1 MSKRISCDVHL
12 DDKAILAKL
21 DRVISNDVT
30 MLELNQLLAR
40 YCDPYVPFLEGVL
53 AQTLS
58 ITPQGV
64 TYHSPYAH
72 YQYFLHDMNEDLAGT
87 TNRTRIRHPLATSYW
102 DKAMMQ
108 QQGDSFL
115 KEVQAVIDRRLKQEN
130 G

>member
-1 MSKRISCDVHL
+1 MSNRISCEVLL

-21 DRVISNDVT
+21 DNVLSDST
-30 MLELNQLLAR
+30 MLELHQLLAR

-53 AQTLS
+53 SQTIS

-72 YQYFLHDMNEDLAGT
+72 YQYVLHDMNEDLAGT
-87 TNRTRIRHPLATSYW
+87 TNRTRLRHPLATSYW
-102 DKAMMQ
+102 DKAMIQ
-108 QQGDSFL
+108 QKGDSFI
-115 KEVQAVIDRRLKQEN
+115 KEAKAIISRRLKQTN